1 MYTVPPWIFSLKTVR
16 HRPYICW
23 QLLLIGWCVLLL
35 TNCGQPI
42 QLLNRTPRA
51 SGTRLVADNN
61 TPVAPIGTPDTSA
74 SGGEATLVAT
84 PQISASDVV
93 SATLIPEGTSVPTPA
108 ISVIIT
114 PQLRATPTGDER
126 WAAFVGERVAFD
138 TPLRMVT
145 LAPSQLLWLDP
156 RNGQVLEIGLLNGG
170 FGATARLIL
179 TSDKREAYEVEYTIN
194 QDYGLTAISDAIV
207 MRMRDAGYT
216 ASVRAFVMA
225 GDTVIQAP

>member
-1 MYTVPPWIFSLKTVR
+1 MKTVK
-16 HRPYICW
+16 HRPYFRW
-23 QLLLIGWCVLLL
+23 QLLLLGWCLLLL

-51 SGTRLVADNN
+51 SSTRLVATNS
-61 TPVAPIGTPDTSA
+61 TPDASAVTPNTSA
-74 SGGEATLVAT
+74 SGDAATQVVT

-93 SATLIPEGTSVPTPA
+93 SATLIPEGTSAPTPA

-126 WAAFVGERVAFD
+126 WAAFVGERVGFD
-138 TPLRMVT
+138 APQRMVT

-170 FGATARLIL
+170 FAATAQIVL
-179 TSDKREAYEVEYTIN
+179 TSDKRVAYEVEYTIN